1 VVASAA
7 RAQSHQ
13 ASVRVGSPCGSFV
26 SDAAYDAAGC
36 HDAQTLTRVSS
47 GLVVRGK
54 RIGGEDWVT

>member
-1 VVASAA
+1 
-7 RAQSHQ
+7 
-13 ASVRVGSPCGSFV
+13 VGSPCGSFV

-54 RIGGEDWVT
+54 RIEGEDWVT